1 MRLRQLLE
9 TDLGAGPQLGHDL
22 AGAEGSEFTTAP
34 EGFAL
39 GEAMQKSP
47 GIEVACSRGVHQIS
61 QTEDADIPALVST
74 QHDGPLGTTGDRN
87 HLSLI
92 HI

>member
-9 TDLGAGPQLGHDL
+9 GDLGAGPQLGHNL
-22 AGAEGSEFTTAP
+22 AGAEGTELTTALKR
-34 EGFAL
+34 FAL

-61 QTEDADIPALVST
+61 QAEDCLLYTSPSPRD
-74 QHDGPLGTTGDRN
+74 
-87 HLSLI
+87 
-92 HI
+92 